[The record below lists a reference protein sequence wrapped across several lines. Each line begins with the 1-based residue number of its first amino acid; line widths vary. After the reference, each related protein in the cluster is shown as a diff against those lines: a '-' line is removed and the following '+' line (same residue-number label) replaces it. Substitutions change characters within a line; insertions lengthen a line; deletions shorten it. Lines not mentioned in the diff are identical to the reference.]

1 MSHIRDSVSHG
12 TCDPKQVKRTDG
24 SDLFAG
30 TVERIALT
38 EREPVLVDDV
48 HAHSRTPFWM
58 LMP

>member
-1 MSHIRDSVSHG
+1 MSHIRDNVSHG

-48 HAHSRTPFWM
+48 HAHSRPPF
-58 LMP
+58 

>member
-38 EREPVLVDDV
+38 KREPVLVDDV
-48 HAHSRTPFWM
+48 HAHSRPPFWM